1 MPLRQHWSRQS
12 VAEPLSLYAVHM
24 HSASGLASDVPAEGI
39 SELHTGSFAGQVSAQ
54 AYSSP
59 ADCQSHF
66 CQGEMPSRHSG
77 THQRSL
83 STCELSMS
91 EVCGEHGIQKLD
103 TESLDRSYS
112 AMSLLS

>member
-12 VAEPLSLYAVHM
+12 VAEPLSSYAVHT
-24 HSASGLASDVPAEGI
+24 HSSNGLASNLPAEGI
-39 SELHTGSFAGQVSAQ
+39 SELHTGCFAGQVSAQ

-59 ADCQSHF
+59 ADCHSQF

-83 STCELSMS
+83 SARELSMY
-91 EVCGEHGIQKLD
+91 EMCGDQGSHNLD
-103 TESLDRSYS
+103 TESLDRPYS
-112 AMSLLS
+112 AMSLL

>member
-12 VAEPLSLYAVHM
+12 VAEPLSSYAVHM
-24 HSASGLASDVPAEGI
+24 HSTNGLASNLPAEGI
-39 SELHTGSFAGQVSAQ
+39 SELHSDCFAGQVSAQ

-59 ADCQSHF
+59 ADCHSQF
-66 CQGEMPSRHSG
+66 CHGEMPSCYGG

-83 STCELSMS
+83 SARELSMS
-91 EVCGEHGIQKLD
+91 EVCGEHGSQNLD

-112 AMSLLS
+112 AMSLL

>member
-24 HSASGLASDVPAEGI
+24 HSASGLASNLPAEGI
-39 SELHTGSFAGQVSAQ
+39 SELYTGSFAGQVSAQ

-59 ADCQSHF
+59 ADCHSQF
-66 CQGEMPSRHSG
+66 CQGEMPSRYSG

-83 STCELSMS
+83 SARELSMS
-91 EVCGEHGIQKLD
+91 DVCGEHGSQNLD

-112 AMSLLS
+112 AMSLL

>member
-24 HSASGLASDVPAEGI
+24 HSADGLASNLPAEGI
-39 SELHTGSFAGQVSAQ
+39 SELHTGCIAGQTSAQ

-59 ADCQSHF
+59 SDWHSQFYQSR
-66 CQGEMPSRHSG
+66 MPSRYSG

-83 STCELSMS
+83 SARQLSMS
-91 EVCGEHGIQKLD
+91 EVCGEQG
-103 TESLDRSYS
+103 S
-112 AMSLLS
+112 